1 MAKAIGAKAIGLE
14 SSRRNV
20 NMMRSKIRRTV
31 LGTTIVGALG
41 LMVACATDPSDQL
54 VDARQTYGQA
64 YASEANQLVPD
75 RVYEARLALE
85 EAERQHE
92 RDAGSDA
99 EKHLAYIAQRKALLA
114 IAEGDLR
121 AAEQGKQEAQRQ
133 REEALISQR
142 DQIREQLDEEQQRLE
157 GEEFATAEQLEQ
169 MEQRRQEEMQKLEEQ
184 RQERMQEFE
193 QQREQDQQRIQELEQ
208 QREQEM
214 QELRAAMGG
223 IATVDDSE
231 QDEMKITLDG
241 VVLFQSGESD
251 LLPPAENRL
260 ATVASALEEHA
271 SDKRIT
277 IEGHT
282 DSTGPAQLNE
292 QLSKERADSVK
303 EFLVA
308 QGIEENRIE
317 TVGKGPNEPMVP
329 NDSPTNRAMNRR
341 VEIILGDA
349 GGRS

>member
-1 MAKAIGAKAIGLE
+1 MTRRTGAEMRGLE

-31 LGTTIVGALG
+31 LGTTIAGAMG

-54 VDARQTYGQA
+54 VDARQAYGQA

-85 EAERQHE
+85 EAERQYE

-157 GEEFATAEQLEQ
+157 GEEFATAEQLEE
-169 MEQRRQEEMQKLEEQ
+169 MEQRRQEEMQELEQQ
-184 RQERMQEFE
+184 REERMQEFE
-193 QQREQDQQRIQELEQ
+193 QQREEQMQELEQ

-214 QELRAAMGG
+214 QELREAMGG
-223 IATVDDSE
+223 VATVDTE

-260 ATVASALEEHA
+260 QTVASALEEHA

-292 QLSKERADSVK
+292 QLSQERAESVK
-303 EFLVA
+303 EFLVE
-308 QGIEENRIE
+308 QGIEADRIE
-317 TVGKGPNEPMVP
+317 AVGKGPNEPLVP

-341 VEIILGDA
+341 VEIILGGNGN
-349 GGRS
+349 GG